1 MFPKIPDIFCNKEF
15 KSILMVNINN
25 DKFEPH
31 IVTPNAV
38 QFSEPPKY
46 SLGSALVSIPLFFYV
61 GEIKK
66 KARVFL

>member
-1 MFPKIPDIFCNKEF
+1 
-15 KSILMVNINN
+15 MVNINN

-38 QFSEPPKY
+38 KFSEPPKY
-46 SLGSALVSIPLFFYV
+46 SLGSALVSMPLLFYV